1 MTLYLQIRE
10 NVSLSPLFLEKER
23 HFYCHKQLQ
32 HIVYVILFFFF
43 HRWCFP
49 RTIFN
54 CPYNFLKLPNGL
66 TGVTIFELSVGMLI
80 ILESCRTEI
89 LECNSQPSDTHRD
102 TVYTGRGVVEKER
115 NNGCFFENWLC
126 FQMAQHSTSH
136 LYCVAALDHLTAQ
149 DCNGVPEI
157 NKDDLLNEKSSGKL
171 YFSFFLTHT
180 LDSAVKLH
188 G

>member
-1 MTLYLQIRE
+1 MRGIFGDSFSVVRLSLKVIKICDSLFANKRKRFSFSSLPWKRE
-10 NVSLSPLFLEKER
+10 AFLLSQTTSA
-23 HFYCHKQLQ
+23 YC
-32 HIVYVILFFFF
+32 VCNSFFFF

-136 LYCVAALDHLTAQ
+136 LYVWLPWT
-149 DCNGVPEI
+149 
-157 NKDDLLNEKSSGKL
+157 
-171 YFSFFLTHT
+171 T
-180 LDSAVKLH
+180 
-188 G
+188 

>member
-1 MTLYLQIRE
+1 MRGIFGDSFSVVRLSLKVIKICDSLFANKRKRFSFSSLPWKRE
-10 NVSLSPLFLEKER
+10 AFLLSQTTSA
-23 HFYCHKQLQ
+23 YC
-32 HIVYVILFFFF
+32 VCNSFFFF

-102 TVYTGRGVVEKER
+102 TVYTGRGVVEKETMGASSRTGCVFRWR
-115 NNGCFFENWLC
+115 NTQHHTYMCGCLGPPN
-126 FQMAQHSTSH
+126 
-136 LYCVAALDHLTAQ
+136 
-149 DCNGVPEI
+149 
-157 NKDDLLNEKSSGKL
+157 SSGL
-171 YFSFFLTHT
+171 
-180 LDSAVKLH
+180 
-188 G
+188 